1 MLEGARFYLKSLASL
16 GIWDAVP
23 GSIRELLVPRYPR
36 RSRPTTAGAGVARNL
51 GANLHQP

>member
-1 MLEGARFYLKSLASL
+1 MLEGAKFYLKSLESL
-16 GIWDAVP
+16 GIWDAAP
-23 GSIRELLVPRYPR
+23 GSIRDLLVPRYPL